1 MKAIGSFRLR
11 CCNETVV
18 EDSRMNDAK
27 CKHDACHCTGEEV
40 QNSGYCSQACQT
52 GAMENDPCACGH
64 PDCK

>member
-1 MKAIGSFRLR
+1 
-11 CCNETVV
+11 
-18 EDSRMNDAK
+18 MNDAK

-52 GAMENDPCACGH
+52 GAMENDRCACGH